1 MIDEHYEM
9 LDIEFEF
16 YSPNANPKITVST
29 FHTEILFE
37 LVYSLRSEAHHIH
50 VIESRDP
57 CGFPYLEIRVYCYT
71 SGVV

>member
-1 MIDEHYEM
+1 M

-50 VIESRDP
+50 DQETP
-57 CGFPYLEIRVYCYT
+57 AGFLILRSGYT
-71 SGVV
+71 VTQAVLFDTIMSI